1 MNKYSLIYVTASNK
15 EEAERIATL
24 LLEKKLIACAN
35 IFPQMESI
43 YSWKGQICEEKESV
57 LILKTCKEL
66 VTPLKETVL
75 ALHEY
80 DCPCFV
86 ALSIEDGHE
95 AFLQWIKAQ
104 TVRA

>member
-1 MNKYSLIYVTASNK
+1 MARKIGRTAVDRK
-15 EEAERIATL
+15 QA
-24 LLEKKLIACAN
+24 ACAN

-80 DCPCFV
+80 ECPCLV
-86 ALSIEDGHE
+86 VLPIEDGHE